1 MGGKPITPPPH
12 AHAFA
17 TAGASATSAANTGTS
32 VVNALTSG
40 LRRRRKSQH
49 PPRDSDTVKSDSGTD
64 DAKLPPGNGTSSPSP
79 PFVST
84 QSVTLRINGYS
95 FAFLTPHMHYRLF
108 LLHTPYLSSPAH
120 PPLTTYYSF
129 TFTH

>member
-64 DAKLPPGNGTSSPSP
+64 DAKLPPGNGTSIPAP

-84 QSVTLRINGYS
+84 QSVTLIRNGDS
-95 FAFLTPHMHYRLF
+95 FSLCTAQVQKRLSV
-108 LLHTPYLSSPAH
+108 LVAP
-120 PPLTTYYSF
+120 
-129 TFTH
+129 